1 MIVFP
6 IGDENPCRIRPIAH
20 WVVWVVCL
28 LGSIATVQAAW
39 ANGWQLIPVVLNLGF
54 LAILGDNVEERLG
67 RSGYVGFVLVAA
79 AIGGLTALFFPGGA
93 KNLCAP
99 LHAISAAA
107 IGAYAMW
114 FPGHGIRLFYIQ
126 IFGKRA
132 DLFGIVTWPAL
143 WVLGIW
149 GLASLA
155 AAVVWPN
162 PSTIAS
168 IATFAAAAAMA
179 AVFEAR
185 HPPRIRVEAG
195 RDQSPVEE
203 TVVRKAKDAAPEP
216 PPEPAPS
223 HFLEVSW
230 PGAGPSRLV
239 VPSARKESDH
249 WAVVRLDE
257 RRLDLPE
264 AARIVSAE
272 TGEIR
277 AEASLRIRRS
287 RGVVARRLEEDRAR
301 RLVERLGGI
310 GVACRVVP
318 DGPEQEV
325 PPAREADL
333 VAVTAQGIRVSC
345 RDGTQVEA
353 PWPQVFLVLGVGVR
367 RDRDVD
373 EDDPPVPVLE
383 LFNARPYLRMRARQG
398 LTSFVPTPIRGFA
411 KELLRARRATPVNP
425 GVAVIAGNGRFG
437 YLHFDREV
445 DLENYVWWI
454 VQLLR
459 NPSSQTVAFSHFLE

>member
-1 MIVFP
+1 VIAFP
-6 IGDENPCRIRPIAH
+6 IGDENPCRIRPVAH
-20 WVVWVVCL
+20 WSIWVVCL
-28 LGSIATVQAAW
+28 LGSIATIQAGW
-39 ANGWQLIPVVLNLGF
+39 ASGWQSIPVVLNLAL

-67 RSGYVGFVLVAA
+67 TGGYVAFALVAA
-79 AIGGLTALFFPGGA
+79 AIGGMAALFFPGGA
-93 KNLCAP
+93 KNLCAM
-99 LHAISAAA
+99 LHAVSAAA

-114 FPGHGIRLFYIQ
+114 FPGHGIRLFYVQ
-126 IFGKRA
+126 LFEKRA
-132 DLFGIVTWPAL
+132 DLFGVVTWPAL

-149 GLASLA
+149 GMASLI

-168 IATFAAAAAMA
+168 IATFLAAAAMA

-185 HPPRIRVEAG
+185 HPMQIRVGAG
-195 RDQSPVEE
+195 REEAPVEE

-223 HFLEVSW
+223 HFLEIST
-230 PGAGPSRLV
+230 PSAPAARIV
-239 VPSARKESDH
+239 VPSSAATAER

-257 RRLDLPE
+257 ARLDIPE

-287 RGVVARRLEEDRAR
+287 RGVVVRRLEEVRAR

-318 DGPEQEV
+318 DGPDQEV

-333 VAVTAQGIRVSC
+333 VAVAEQGIRVSC

-367 RDRDVD
+367 RGRDVD

-398 LTSFVPTPIRGFA
+398 LTSFLPTPIRGFA
-411 KELLRARRATPVNP
+411 KELLRLRRGTPVNP
-425 GVAVIAGNGRFG
+425 GVAVIAGGGRFG

-459 NPSSQTVAFSHFLE
+459 NPSSQTSAFSHFLE

>member
-1 MIVFP
+1 MIAFP
-6 IGDENPCRIRPIAH
+6 IGDENPCRIRPVAH
-20 WVVWVVCL
+20 WSIWVVCL
-28 LGSIATVQAAW
+28 LGSIATVQGGW
-39 ANGWQLIPVVLNLGF
+39 ATGWQLIPVALNLGF

-67 RSGYVGFVLVAA
+67 TGGYAAFACVAA
-79 AIGGLTALFFPGGA
+79 AMGAATTLFFPWDA
-93 KNLCAP
+93 RNLCAA
-99 LHAISAAA
+99 LHAVSAAA

-114 FPGHGIRLFYIQ
+114 FPGHGIRMFYIQ
-126 IFGKRA
+126 VLEKRA
-132 DLFGIVTWPAL
+132 DLFGVATWPAL

-149 GLASLA
+149 GVASLVA
-155 AAVVWPN
+155 AAVWTN

-168 IATFAAAAAMA
+168 IATFVAAAAMA
-179 AVFEAR
+179 AVHEAR
-185 HPPRIRVEAG
+185 HPQRIRVDAG
-195 RDQSPVEE
+195 HDESPVEE
-203 TVVRKAKDAAPEP
+203 TVVRKSKDAAPEP
-216 PPEPAPS
+216 LPEPSPS
-223 HFLEVSW
+223 HFLEVSTSS
-230 PGAGPSRLV
+230 APSARIV
-239 VPSARKESDH
+239 VPSGAARADR

-257 RRLDLPE
+257 ARLDLPE
-264 AARIVSAE
+264 AARIVAGE

-287 RGVVARRLEEDRAR
+287 RGVVARRLEEARAR
-301 RLVERLGGI
+301 RLVEALGGI

-333 VAVTAQGIRVSC
+333 VAVAEAGIRVSC

-367 RDRDVD
+367 RGRDVE

-383 LFNARPYLRMRARQG
+383 MFNARPYLRMRARPG

-411 KELLRARRATPVNP
+411 KELLRLRRGTPVNP
-425 GVAVIAGNGRFG
+425 GVAVIAGGGRFG

-459 NPSSQTVAFSHFLE
+459 TPSSQTSAFSHFLE